1 MITPTL
7 EVERDELRARTG
19 WEIKPEGACKGD
31 VCVPLHGRLLEG
43 DTVDLEMLAPMLG
56 MPIVH
61 DESHDLWAVGPE
73 SGGRAL
79 STAVVPPIELPDL
92 RTGEQFALSSLRGRK
107 VVLVA
112 WASW

>member
-7 EVERDELRARTG
+7 EVERAELRARTG
-19 WEIKPEGACKGD
+19 WEIKPQGACKGD
-31 VCVPLHGRLLEG
+31 VCVPLQGRLLDG
-43 DTVDLEMLAPMLG
+43 DTIDLETLAPVLG
-56 MPIVH
+56 MPLVH
-61 DESHDLWAVGPE
+61 DEAHDLWALGPE

-92 RTGEQFALSSLRGRK
+92 RTGEPFALRSLLGRK
-107 VVLVA
+107 VLLVA

>member
-1 MITPTL
+1 MITDTL
-7 EVERDELRARTG
+7 EVERAELLARTG
-19 WEIKPEGACKGD
+19 WEIKPQGACKGD
-31 VCVPLHGRLLEG
+31 VCVPLHGRLLDG
-43 DTVDLEMLAPMLG
+43 DTVDMETLAPLLG
-56 MPIVH
+56 MPLVH
-61 DESHDLWAVGPE
+61 DEEHDIWAVGPE

-92 RTGEQFALSSLRGRK
+92 RTGDAFSLSSLRGRK

>member
-1 MITPTL
+1 VITPTL
-7 EVERDELRARTG
+7 EVERETLAARTG
-19 WEIKPEGACKGD
+19 WEIKPQGACKGD
-31 VCVPLHGRLLEG
+31 VCVPLHGRLLDG
-43 DTVDLEMLAPMLG
+43 DSVDMETLAPMLG

-61 DESHDLWAVGPE
+61 DEVHDVWAIGPE

-79 STAVVPPIELPDL
+79 STAVVPPITLPDL
-92 RTGEQFALSSLRGRK
+92 RTGEEFALASLRGRK

>member
-7 EVERDELRARTG
+7 EVERRELAARTG
-19 WEIKPEGACKGD
+19 WEIKPQGACKGD
-31 VCVPLHGRLLEG
+31 VCVPLQGRLLDG
-43 DTVDLEMLAPMLG
+43 DTVDMGTLAPMLG
-56 MPIVH
+56 MPVVH
-61 DESHDLWAVGPE
+61 DEVHDLWAIGPE

-79 STAVVPPIELPDL
+79 STAAVPPIALPDL
-92 RTGEQFALSSLRGRK
+92 RTGEEFALSSLRGRK